1 MKGFRSLCVKTFVE
15 IGNGR
20 VNLRS
25 QVIPK
30 GAGTLGATGSL
41 GAGDGDGKPTRLQLL
56 RSNPAG
62 QAGVIRNTTGCDD
75 RC

>member
-1 MKGFRSLCVKTFVE
+1 MKGFRPPCVKTFVE

-25 QVIPK
+25 QIIPK
-30 GAGTLGATGSL
+30 GAGTLGEVSSP
-41 GAGDGDGKPTRLQLL
+41 GAGDGDVKPTLLQLL
-56 RSNPAG
+56 RYNPAG
-62 QAGVIRNTTGCDD
+62 QPTVIRHTTGCDD